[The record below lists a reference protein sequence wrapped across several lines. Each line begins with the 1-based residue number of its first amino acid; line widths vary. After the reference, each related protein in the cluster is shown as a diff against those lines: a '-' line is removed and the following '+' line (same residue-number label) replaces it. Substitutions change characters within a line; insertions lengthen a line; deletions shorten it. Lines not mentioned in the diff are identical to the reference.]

1 MITKFRKSDVI
12 SSIALGEII
21 SIFIIL
27 ILKNLEGN
35 VPTLEIF
42 MNFKWLILLVLPALA
57 TSGVYVAFILGKTH
71 HVFFQFGKFITIGV
85 SNTAIDFGILNLLIF
100 LTGVKSGYL
109 YSIFKAASF
118 IIAITNS
125 YLWNRFWTF
134 ENPETNER
142 GKQLFKFVAVTGVG
156 FIINVSVASFVVNVI
171 EPVAGISPVLWAN
184 VGALVSLVFSVL
196 WDFLGFKFI
205 VFKK

>member
-1 MITKFRKSDVI
+1 MVAKFTKSDVL

-35 VPTLEIF
+35 VPTLDIF
-42 MNFKWLILLVLPALA
+42 INFKWLILLVLPLLV
-57 TSGVYVAFILGKTH
+57 TSGVYAAFLLGRTH
-71 HVFFQFGKFITIGV
+71 PVFFQFGKFITIGV
-85 SNTAIDFGILNLLIF
+85 SNTAIDFGVLNLLIF

-109 YSIFKAASF
+109 YSVFKATSF
-118 IIAITNS
+118 LIAITNS

-134 ENPETNER
+134 ENPQTNER
-142 GKQLFKFVAVTGVG
+142 GKQLFKFIAVTSVG
-156 FIINVSVASFVVNVI
+156 FVINVSVASFVVNVI
-171 EPVAGISPVLWAN
+171 GPPAGISLVLWAN
-184 VGALVSLVFSVL
+184 VGALISLVFSVF
-196 WDFLGFKFI
+196 WDFLGYKFI

>member
-1 MITKFRKSDVI
+1 MVAKFRKSDVI
-12 SSIALGEII
+12 SSIVLGEIV

-27 ILKNLEGN
+27 ILKNLEEN
-35 VPTLEIF
+35 VPTPDILI
-42 MNFKWLILLVLPALA
+42 NFRWLILLVLPILV
-57 TSGVYVAFILGKTH
+57 TSGVYVAFILGKTYP
-71 HVFFQFGKFITIGV
+71 VFFQFGKFITIGV

-109 YSIFKAASF
+109 YSVFKAVSF

-142 GKQLFKFVAVTGVG
+142 GKQLFKFVAVTSVG
-156 FIINVSVASFVVNVI
+156 FVINVSVASFVVNVI
-171 EPVAGISPVLWAN
+171 GPPAGISPVLWAN
-184 VGALVSLVFSVL
+184 VGALISLVFSVF